1 MSVFQLITSIALSK
15 LFKKKRI
22 FLLGLHV
29 GD

>member
-1 MSVFQLITSIALSK
+1 MCVFQPITSIALSE
-15 LFKKKRI
+15 LFLKKWV